1 MSTSTTSTTSS
12 TSSSAVTDAGPG
24 PDAETCGLR
33 ERKKRRTRQAIHESA
48 MRLVTERGLA
58 GVTVEEIC
66 DDAGVAPRTFFN
78 YFPAKGNAALGL
90 PAVTVPDRA
99 RVAFTDADGPL
110 VADLCDLVASALD
123 LPTDRVGMKALV
135 RERPEMVPTMLQWMA
150 DARVAVHRIAC
161 ERTDP
166 DTASTAVTLVMA
178 AVIETAHRADADAA
192 DAPDAFASRVRAVV
206 REMGVLAA
214 S

>member
-1 MSTSTTSTTSS
+1 MSTVP
-12 TSSSAVTDAGPG
+12 VTVTE
-24 PDAETCGLR
+24 PDAESCGLR
-33 ERKKRRTRQAIHESA
+33 ERKKQRTRQAIHESA

-66 DDAGVAPRTFFN
+66 DDAGVSPRTFFN

-90 PAVTVPDRA
+90 PSAAVPDRA
-99 RVAFTDADGPL
+99 RAAFTGADGPL
-110 VADLCDLVASALD
+110 VADLCDLVASTLE
-123 LPTDRVGMKALV
+123 LPTDRLGMKALV

-150 DARVAVHRIAC
+150 DARVAVHRVAC
-161 ERTDP
+161 ERTDAA
-166 DTASTAVTLVMA
+166 TASTAVTLVMA
-178 AVIETAHRADADAA
+178 AVIETAHRSDADAV

-206 REMGVLAA
+206 REMGALAA